1 MAGYFDLGTLSAGMQ
16 SEPGTRSSYDNYQG
30 YDASTGLEFG
40 PQAMFRNNGYQ
51 TDTTVSDDGI
61 IDTKEEGFGLYR
73 DMMKANN
80 QFNTNYSIRNPRFAN
95 LSRNVG
101 QGNQEAGELNAF
113 GVANAYK
120 GIEDTS
126 GEIGTFG
133 GIRLSGFRTLGGD
146 PNMRMGFSVQK
157 GVNQGLRQLT
167 MADDYR
173 NSVALSGALGVGT
186 RNSGYGA
193 LGYGGGKN
201 PDYLRRMYGLT
212 KPGQQATAG
221 ASWANN
227 ALGNGAAALGNYRW
241 GLM

>member
-30 YDASTGLEFG
+30 YNASTGLEFG
-40 PQAMFRNNGYQ
+40 PQAMFRANGYQ
-51 TDTTVSDDGI
+51 TDTTRDGL

-73 DMMKANN
+73 DMVKANN
-80 QFNTNYSIRNPRFAN
+80 RFNRDIS
-95 LSRNVG
+95 
-101 QGNQEAGELNAF
+101 QGNQEAGKLNAF

-133 GIRLSGFRTLGGD
+133 GVRLSGFRTLGGD
-146 PNMRMGFSVQK
+146 PNMRMGFSAQR
-157 GVNQGLRQLT
+157 GINQGLRQLT

-173 NSVALSGALGVGT
+173 NSVALSGALGVAS
-186 RNSGYGA
+186 RNTGA
-193 LGYGGGKN
+193 GSLGYN
-201 PDYLRRMYGLT
+201 SNMSADYLRRAYSLT
-212 KPGQQATAG
+212 RPGQSATAG

-227 ALGNGAAALGNYRW
+227 ALGGGAAGLGNYRF